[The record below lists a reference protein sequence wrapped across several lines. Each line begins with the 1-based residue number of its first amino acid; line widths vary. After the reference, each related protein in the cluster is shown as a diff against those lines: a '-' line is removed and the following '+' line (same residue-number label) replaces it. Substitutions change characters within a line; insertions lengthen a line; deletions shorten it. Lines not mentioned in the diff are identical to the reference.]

1 MQKALKLIVG
11 VMSLWVLAQ
20 AAQAVPPVLTGCVNS
35 PENPT
40 LVLGVL
46 GLTAAG
52 LPKLKRWIAKIRS

>member
-1 MQKALKLIVG
+1 MQNALKVIVG

-20 AAQAVPPVLTGCVNS
+20 AAQAVPILTGCVNS

-46 GLTAAG
+46 GVTAAG